1 MKFFLD
7 TAEVDEIRKAAAI
20 GIIDGV
26 TTNPSL
32 IAKSGRKFADVV
44 KEIAGIVDGPIS
56 AEVTALDAKGMLEQA
71 KPLIKIHKNITIK
84 VPMTEAGIEACVKL
98 RKQGVKVNVTLIFT
112 VNQALLAAKA
122 GATFVS
128 PFVGRLDDIGEDGM
142 QLIAEIREMLDNYGF
157 ETQILAASIRNPLH
171 VRNAAL
177 VGADVATMPASV
189 FHSLFKHHLTDAGI
203 AKFMADWKNAKQ

>member
-7 TAEVDEIRKAAAI
+7 TADVDEIRTAAAI

-44 KEIAGIVDGPIS
+44 REISTIVDGPIS
-56 AEVTALDAKGMLEQA
+56 AEVTALDVQGMLEQA

-84 VPMTEAGIEACVKL
+84 VPMTEAGIATCVAL

-112 VNQALLAAKA
+112 ANQALLAAKA

-142 QLIAEIREMLDNYGF
+142 QLIADIREIFDTYGF
-157 ETQILAASIRNPLH
+157 ETQILAASIRSTLH

-177 VGADVATMPASV
+177 AGADVATMPAGI
-189 FHSLFKHHLTDAGI
+189 FHALFKHHLTDAGI
-203 AKFMADWKNAKQ
+203 AKFLADWKKVQA